1 MEMPSISR
9 ILELSQKISITAVAG
24 LASVLGLFTVYDVV
38 SGDLVVMELIHV
50 PDQFTSK
57 GFSESITTQRLLD
70 EVSILNS
77 QATLNRKRK
86 QYGDQ
91 SLADNISKSE
101 ASIAGIDVK
110 FIRSLI
116 QRIIGKQPQTISG
129 EIAVAESA
137 GIKSYTVRIRS
148 TPPRR
153 LLVDIIVDGEP
164 GFVLEQAALAMIEKL
179 DPIISISLFRQKGD
193 LQNAL
198 RVANIAIISSEPSDI
213 ASAMIQRSFVFSE
226 LGRFREAE
234 EDILRSGE
242 GEKIA
247 DRATQDT
254 QLSASAFL
262 YSRQSDFN
270 KTLIDAEKLI
280 AKAPNNPQGH
290 NMKALALRRLG
301 RPDDAISAAQT
312 GLNKS
317 SPTFW
322 PLYQQIGF
330 ALSNKKDFEGAIN
343 YFDKALALAPKQGSL
358 HFWRAEFLRSLG
370 NKFEY
375 AQSYEN
381 AYKYD
386 PVTPAHVIGLLE
398 VAIELDKSVQI
409 ASLTTVLKVL
419 VEKEK
424 IEPNFRARA
433 SNVLRAVSDYQK
445 NKK

>member
-1 MEMPSISR
+1 MVMPSISKM
-9 ILELSQKISITAVAG
+9 LEMFQKITVTAVAG
-24 LASVLGLFTVYDVV
+24 MAALLGIFTLYDAI
-38 SGDLVVMELIHV
+38 SGDLVVMEMIQV

-70 EVSILNS
+70 EISILNS

-91 SLADNISKSE
+91 AFADSISRSE
-101 ASIAGIDVK
+101 ASIGGVDVK
-110 FIRSLI
+110 FIRSTI
-116 QRIIGKQPQTISG
+116 QKIIGKQPQTISG
-129 EIAVAESA
+129 EIAVVDSA
-137 GIKSYTVRIRS
+137 GKKSYTVRIRS

-179 DPIISISLFRQKGD
+179 DPIISISLFRTRGD

-198 RVANIAIISSEPSDI
+198 RVANMVIINSEPSDI
-213 ASAMIQRSFVFSE
+213 AAAMIQRSFVFSE

-242 GEKIA
+242 GEKKA
-247 DRATQDT
+247 DRSTQVS

-262 YSRQSDFN
+262 YSRQGDFN
-270 KTLIDAEKLI
+270 KTLIEAEKLI
-280 AKAPNNPQGH
+280 LEAPNNPQGH
-290 NMKALALRRLG
+290 NMKAMALRRLG

-312 GLNKS
+312 GLKKS

-330 ALSNKKDFEGAIN
+330 SLSNKKDFEAAVN
-343 YFDKALALAPKQGSL
+343 YFDKALALAPNQGTL
-358 HFWRAEFLRSLG
+358 HFFRAEFLRSLG
-370 NKFEY
+370 NKSEY
-375 AQSYEN
+375 VQSYEN

-386 PVTPAHVIGLLE
+386 PLTPAHVIGLLE
-398 VAIELDKSVQI
+398 VAIEFEKSDQI
-409 ASLTTVLKVL
+409 TLVTPTLKVL
-419 VEKEK
+419 MEKEM
-424 IEPNFRARA
+424 IGPNWRARA
-433 SNVLRAVSDYQK
+433 ANALRAAADYQK